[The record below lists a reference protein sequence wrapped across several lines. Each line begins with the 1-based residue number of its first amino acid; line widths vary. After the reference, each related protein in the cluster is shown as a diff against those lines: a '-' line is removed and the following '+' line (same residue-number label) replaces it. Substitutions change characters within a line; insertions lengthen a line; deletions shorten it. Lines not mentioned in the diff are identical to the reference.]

1 MEEGIM
7 MKWKAR
13 KETTNIG
20 VLELG
25 NVTFNEDFLEVSIDI
40 FDMFEELKREVYKT
54 IEIQKINDI
63 KERDEWY
70 AKNPELKK
78 HERVWSTKPVIID
91 FTYLSI
97 VLETGQPTK
106 YVIEVGF
113 HDADNDLIESAA
125 SVTVDLSEYTNELKK
140 AIIKVMVDKFY

>member
-1 MEEGIM
+1 M
-7 MKWKAR
+7 
-13 KETTNIG
+13 
-20 VLELG
+20 
-25 NVTFNEDFLEVSIDI
+25 S
-40 FDMFEELKREVYKT
+40 EELKREVYKA
-54 IEIQKINDI
+54 IEIQKVNDI

-70 AKNPELKK
+70 AKNPDLKK
-78 HERVWSTKPVIID
+78 YERVWSAKPVIID

-140 AIIKVMVDKFY
+140 AIIKVMVDKFF